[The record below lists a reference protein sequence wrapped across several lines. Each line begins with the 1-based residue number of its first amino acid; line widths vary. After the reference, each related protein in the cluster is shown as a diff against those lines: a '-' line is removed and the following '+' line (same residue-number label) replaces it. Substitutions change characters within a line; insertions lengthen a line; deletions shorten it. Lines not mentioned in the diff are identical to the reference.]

1 MTKMR
6 VSIEV
11 DAPPADVWSAI
22 SDFGNIFRWNPAVP
36 KSHLTSDQADGVG
49 TTRHCDLTVPGA
61 SIEERVIE
69 WKPGSH
75 YRVDIYESKRVPFV
89 RNMNAEVGVVPSG
102 EGSVAYFSPSYDTS
116 AGPIGKIMDRLVM
129 RPQYQKVGRAFV
141 AGLKYYVETGQDVE
155 RNSPLA
161 KDHVLV
167 A

>member
-1 MTKMR
+1 M
-6 VSIEV
+6 
-11 DAPPADVWSAI
+11 
-22 SDFGNIFRWNPAVP
+22 
-36 KSHLTSDQADGVG
+36 
-49 TTRHCDLTVPGA
+49 PGA

-69 WKPGSH
+69 WEPGSH

-89 RNMNAEVGVVPSG
+89 RNMNAEVGVVSSG
-102 EGSVAYFSPSYDTS
+102 EGSVAYFAPSYDTS

-155 RNSPLA
+155 RSSPLA
-161 KDHVLV
+161 KDQALV